1 MKEKTNIAH
10 SVGRKLLD
18 ISRQRNVDYNIV
30 LIWYCLERFLYR
42 LGRSEYS
49 DKFILK
55 GAMLFAVWTGQPLRA
70 TKDLDMTAYGK
81 FNINNLQAVFAEI
94 CGVDVEN
101 DGIVFD
107 TDGISITPI
116 RENQEY
122 QGQRIKLPVSLG
134 NAKVRLQ
141 IDIGFGDAVIPAPVR
156 IKYPSLLNFP
166 VPQIRAYSKETVIAE
181 KLHTMIVLGIAN
193 SRMKDFYDIWIM
205 SKQFDF
211 DGSHLINAV
220 IATFKR
226 RKTDLPSELPL
237 SLTEEFGRDDT
248 VKKRWN
254 AFINKIDNVG
264 DKVSLNQAID
274 QIRDFLVQPLG
285 EVQSGQTFDKKWLKG
300 QWR

>member
-10 SVGRKLLD
+10 SVSKKLLD

-42 LGRSEYS
+42 LGKSEYS
-49 DKFILK
+49 DRFILK

-70 TKDLDMTAYGK
+70 TRDLDMTAYGK
-81 FNINNLQAVFAEI
+81 FNTSNLKSVFTEI
-94 CGVDVEN
+94 CSIDVEN

-107 TDGISITPI
+107 TDRISIAPI

-134 NAKVRLQ
+134 NAKIRLQ
-141 IDIGFGDAVIPAPVR
+141 IDIGFGDAVKPAPVR
-156 IKYPSLLNFP
+156 IKYPSLLGFST
-166 VPQIRAYSKETVIAE
+166 PQIKAYSKETVIAE

-211 DGSHLINAV
+211 DGLHLIEAV
-220 IATFKR
+220 TATFKR

-237 SLTEEFGRDDT
+237 SLTEEFSRDDT

-254 AFINKIDNVG
+254 AFINKIDTVG
-264 DKVSLNQAID
+264 DKVSLNQVID
-274 QIRDFLVQPLG
+274 QIRDFLIQPL
-285 EVQSGQTFDKKWLKG
+285 EYVQSGQTFDKKWLKG
-300 QWR
+300 RWR

>member
-42 LGRSEYS
+42 LGKSEYS

-81 FNINNLQAVFAEI
+81 FNTNNLKSVFTEI
-94 CGVDVEN
+94 CSIDVEN

-107 TDGISITPI
+107 TDRISIAPI

-134 NAKVRLQ
+134 NAKIRLQ
-141 IDIGFGDAVIPAPVR
+141 IDIGFGDAVKPAPVR
-156 IKYPSLLNFP
+156 IKYPSLLGFST
-166 VPQIRAYSKETVIAE
+166 PQIRAYSKETVIAE

-211 DGSHLINAV
+211 DGLHLIEAV
-220 IATFKR
+220 TATFKR

-237 SLTEEFGRDDT
+237 SLTEEFSRDDT

-254 AFINKIDNVG
+254 AFINKIDTVG
-264 DKVSLNQAID
+264 DKVSLNQVID
-274 QIRDFLVQPLG
+274 QIRDFLIQPL
-285 EVQSGQTFDKKWLKG
+285 EYVQSGRTFDKKWLKG